1 MEKTALRLTE
11 YSHGAG
17 CACKLSPLELGH
29 VLGALPLIVD
39 PNVIVGTAARD
50 DAAVYRI
57 APDRALVATVDFF
70 TPIVD
75 DPPAY
80 GAIAAANSLS
90 DVYARRAT
98 PLFAL
103 SIVGFPRDKLDTGL
117 LAKIVA
123 GGAAKLAEAGVPV
136 VGGHS
141 VDDNEPKFGYAVTG
155 EVHPDRVI
163 PTRGA
168 QPGDLLFLTKPLGTG
183 LVATA
188 IKRGLC
194 PQHLIE
200 SAIASMSQL
209 NREASLAMLKAGAH
223 AATDVTGY
231 GLLGHLRNLGVGA
244 EIDSR
249 AVPYLPGVRELATVD
264 LFPSGSRRNHA
275 SLAAVVDW
283 GELPEDEQL
292 LLSDAQTSGGLL
304 VALPPASAAAFRA
317 ACPRAVQ
324 IGTVTADGR
333 IRVRA

>member
-1 MEKTALRLTE
+1 MKELSSLRLTE

-17 CACKLSPLELGH
+17 CACKLSPIELGL
-29 VLGALPLIVD
+29 VLGALPAIAD
-39 PNVIVGTAARD
+39 PNVMLGGPRD

-75 DPPAY
+75 DPTAY

-90 DVYARRAT
+90 DIYAMGAT

-103 SIVGFPRDKLDTGL
+103 SIVAFPRDKLDTGL

-155 EVHPDRVI
+155 EVHPDRMI
-163 PTRGA
+163 TNQGA
-168 QPGDLLFLTKPLGTG
+168 QPGDLLFLTKPLGSG

-194 PQHLIE
+194 PEHLVE
-200 SAIASMSQL
+200 TAIAVMSQL
-209 NREASLAMLKAGAH
+209 NREASLAMLEAGGPRPPG
-223 AATDVTGY
+223 AA
-231 GLLGHLRNLGVGA
+231 R
-244 EIDSR
+244 
-249 AVPYLPGVRELATVD
+249 
-264 LFPSGSRRNHA
+264 
-275 SLAAVVDW
+275 
-283 GELPEDEQL
+283 
-292 LLSDAQTSGGLL
+292 
-304 VALPPASAAAFRA
+304 
-317 ACPRAVQ
+317 
-324 IGTVTADGR
+324 
-333 IRVRA
+333 

>member
-1 MEKTALRLTE
+1 VELGQVLEALPPLTDPRVLV
-11 YSHGAG
+11 GAG
-17 CACKLSPLELGH
+17 TG
-29 VLGALPLIVD
+29 
-39 PNVIVGTAARD
+39 D

-75 DPPAY
+75 DPAAY
-80 GAIAAANSLS
+80 GAIAAANALS
-90 DVYARRAT
+90 DVYAMGAT

-155 EVHPDRVI
+155 EVHPERMV
-163 PTRGA
+163 TNRGA
-168 QPGDLLFLTKPLGTG
+168 QPGDQLFLTKPLGTG

-194 PQHLIE
+194 PRHLVE
-200 SAIASMSQL
+200 TAIAVMSEL
-209 NREASLAMLKAGAH
+209 NQAASVAMLEAGTH
-223 AATDVTGY
+223 AATDVTGF
-231 GLLGHLRNLGVGA
+231 GLLGHLRNFGVGA

-249 AVPYLPGVRELATVD
+249 AVPYMFGVRELASVD

-275 SLAAVVDW
+275 SLAADVDW
-283 GELPEDEQL
+283 GGLPEVEQL

-304 VALPPASAAAFRA
+304 VAIPPASADTFRLA
-317 ACPRAVQ
+317 SPKSSA
-324 IGTVTADGR
+324 IGVVTADGR
-333 IRVRA
+333 LRVRP